1 MVSSEITQR
10 GRGRPKSGLTKKE
23 MAVRS
28 RKNTDTKTIA
38 ANGEILKM
46 LRQLQ
51 AIKLD
56 ELGVELTLKQMLQ
69 MLLTNALAAERGR
82 ELK

>member
-1 MVSSEITQR
+1 M
-10 GRGRPKSGLTKKE
+10 P
-23 MAVRS
+23 
-28 RKNTDTKTIA
+28 NTDTKTIA

-56 ELGVELTLKQMLQ
+56 ELGVDLTIKQILQ
-69 MLLTNALAAERGR
+69 MLLTNALAAEKRGG
-82 ELK
+82 